1 MRLKSKAKLFYKFR
15 FFYFKLN
22 LFIFPVSYHQ
32 TIKKYRKMKKLILAI
47 ALVATTLTFA
57 QDRKARGEKL
67 TPEQQTELQVK
78 RMTLELDLD
87 AKQQKEI
94 KTILVEQS
102 KKRETKLAEMKA
114 KKEKGEKPTAD
125 ERFAMKNEMLDNQIA
140 MKARMKKILKPEQF
154 TKWEEKQADRK
165 ERIEKKVEKRSTK

>member
-1 MRLKSKAKLFYKFR
+1 
-15 FFYFKLN
+15 
-22 LFIFPVSYHQ
+22 
-32 TIKKYRKMKKLILAI
+32 MKKLILAI

-87 AKQQKEI
+87 EKQQKEI

-102 KKRETKLAEMKA
+102 KKRETKIAEMKA

-140 MKARMKKILKPEQF
+140 MKAKMKRILKPEQF
-154 TKWEEKQADRK
+154 AKWEEKQADRK
-165 ERIEKKVEKRSTK
+165 ENRKVRIEKKVEKRIAK

>member
-1 MRLKSKAKLFYKFR
+1 
-15 FFYFKLN
+15 
-22 LFIFPVSYHQ
+22 
-32 TIKKYRKMKKLILAI
+32 MKKMILAI

-94 KTILVEQS
+94 KTILLEQA
-102 KKRETKLAEMKA
+102 KKREAKMAEMKA
-114 KKEKGEKPTAD
+114 KREKGEKPSAD
-125 ERFAMKNEMLDNQIA
+125 EKFEMKNKMLDNQIEN
-140 MKARMKKILKPEQF
+140 KAQMKKILKPEQF
-154 TKWEEKQADRK
+154 AKWEEKQSDRK
-165 ERIEKKVEKRSTK
+165 KNQSERVQNRMEKRRDK

>member
-1 MRLKSKAKLFYKFR
+1 
-15 FFYFKLN
+15 
-22 LFIFPVSYHQ
+22 
-32 TIKKYRKMKKLILAI
+32 MKKLILAI

-87 AKQQKEI
+87 EKQQKEI

-125 ERFAMKNEMLDNQIA
+125 ERCAMKNEMLDKQIA

>member
-1 MRLKSKAKLFYKFR
+1 
-15 FFYFKLN
+15 
-22 LFIFPVSYHQ
+22 
-32 TIKKYRKMKKLILAI
+32 MKKLILAI

-87 AKQQKEI
+87 EKQQKEI

-165 ERIEKKVEKRSTK
+165 EKIEKKVEKRSTK

>member
-1 MRLKSKAKLFYKFR
+1 
-15 FFYFKLN
+15 
-22 LFIFPVSYHQ
+22 
-32 TIKKYRKMKKLILAI
+32 MKKMILAI

-57 QDRKARGEKL
+57 QDRKQGREKL

-78 RMTLELDLD
+78 KMTLDLD
-87 AKQQKEI
+87 LDEKQQKEI

>member
-1 MRLKSKAKLFYKFR
+1 
-15 FFYFKLN
+15 
-22 LFIFPVSYHQ
+22 
-32 TIKKYRKMKKLILAI
+32 MKKLILAI

-87 AKQQKEI
+87 EKQQKEI
-94 KTILVEQS
+94 KTILVEQR

>member
-1 MRLKSKAKLFYKFR
+1 
-15 FFYFKLN
+15 
-22 LFIFPVSYHQ
+22 
-32 TIKKYRKMKKLILAI
+32 MKKLILAM
-47 ALVATTLTFA
+47 ALVMTTLTFA
-57 QDRKARGEKL
+57 QDRKGRGAGEKL

-87 AKQQKEI
+87 EKQQKEI

>member
-1 MRLKSKAKLFYKFR
+1 
-15 FFYFKLN
+15 
-22 LFIFPVSYHQ
+22 
-32 TIKKYRKMKKLILAI
+32 MKKMILAI

-57 QDRKARGEKL
+57 QERKARGEKL

-87 AKQQKEI
+87 EKQQKEI

-102 KKRETKLAEMKA
+102 KKRETKVAAMKA

>member
-1 MRLKSKAKLFYKFR
+1 
-15 FFYFKLN
+15 
-22 LFIFPVSYHQ
+22 
-32 TIKKYRKMKKLILAI
+32 MKKLILAI

-87 AKQQKEI
+87 EKQQKEI

-125 ERFAMKNEMLDNQIA
+125 ERFTMKNEMLDNQID
-140 MKARMKKILKPEQF
+140 MKAQMKKILKPEQF
-154 TKWEEKQADRK
+154 TKWEEQQADRK

>member
-1 MRLKSKAKLFYKFR
+1 
-15 FFYFKLN
+15 
-22 LFIFPVSYHQ
+22 
-32 TIKKYRKMKKLILAI
+32 MKKLILAI

-57 QDRKARGEKL
+57 QERKARGEKL

-87 AKQQKEI
+87 EKQQKEI

-102 KKRETKLAEMKA
+102 KKRETKVAAMKA

-140 MKARMKKILKPEQF
+140 MKAKMKRILKPEQF
-154 TKWEEKQADRK
+154 TKWEEKQVDRK
-165 ERIEKKVEKRSTK
+165 ERIEKKVQKRSAR